1 MKPRRMIAWPLW
13 QRRRIADLQAGGL
26 PLELAMRIGKAETV
40 KLRSIS
46 RCIGWRAARAAV
58 TDFIVTGDQ
67 VRVII
72 VGGLDGITPAQRD
85 RLLAL
90 PNMSAMITP

>member
-1 MKPRRMIAWPLW
+1 MTPWPIW
-13 QRRRIADLQAGGL
+13 QRRLIADLQADGM

-40 KLRSIS
+40 NRQRIS
-46 RCIGWRAARAAV
+46 RCIGWRAARAAK
-58 TDFIVTGDQ
+58 TDFIIDGDQ
-67 VRVII
+67 VKFVI
-72 VGGLDGITPAQRD
+72 VGGLADLSATQQE